1 MRLALADHPGDKD
14 SNKLLGE
21 TAPWSARLAA
31 RLLRE
36 EAAGDA
42 SAWRPYLDV
51 LPSHIETPVH
61 WGWDL
66 ICKLRYQPAADHLHE
81 SHWVVQNALRNLSG
95 RAIGLDYDELN
106 DDDVERFRSASPG
119 SLTFVFSAMIVDRS
133 IPFLGCMIWNLVPE
147 TNHKVE
153 QPRHRVSAHLEQG

>member
-1 MRLALADHPGDKD
+1 MRLALADHPSDKD
-14 SNKLLGE
+14 SNELLSDS
-21 TAPWSARLAA
+21 TPWSARLAA

-66 ICKLRYQPAADHLHE
+66 ICKLRYEPAADLLHE
-81 SHWVVQNALRNLSG
+81 SHWIVQSALRNLRG
-95 RAIGLDYDELN
+95 QAIGLEYDELR
-106 DDDVERFRSASPG
+106 DDDVERFRSASPV
-119 SLTFVFSAMIVDRS
+119 SLSLCLQRRDM
-133 IPFLGCMIWNLVPE
+133 
-147 TNHKVE
+147 
-153 QPRHRVSAHLEQG
+153 